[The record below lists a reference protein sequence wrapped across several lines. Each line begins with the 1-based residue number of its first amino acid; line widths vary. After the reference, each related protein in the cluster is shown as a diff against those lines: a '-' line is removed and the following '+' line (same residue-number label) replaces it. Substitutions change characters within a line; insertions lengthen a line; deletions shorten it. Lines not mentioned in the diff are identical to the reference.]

1 MPPQRFALPSEVPGL
16 AARRIAADILDGV
29 LHKRRTLDE
38 QLDGAAAHPG
48 LKTLSDRDRALMRRL
63 VATILRRL
71 GTLGHVLSRL
81 LDRGIPTDA
90 PRAQSAL
97 LIGAAQILWMDVPD
111 HAAVDLAVRLVQS
124 DRRAA
129 KYAGLVNA
137 VLRRCAREGQPLIDE
152 VKSQTLDVP
161 PWLLARWTAHYGETV
176 ARAIA
181 IAIGQEPSLDIT
193 VKSDAAQ
200 WATRLHGEVLPTG
213 SVRTLLQGPVTMLP
227 GFADGQWW
235 VQDAAAALPAR
246 LFGDV
251 AGKTIADLCA
261 APGGKTAQ
269 LAQAGAHVT
278 AIDRSPN
285 RVARLRDNLARLA
298 LEAKTGV
305 ADAVEWPKDNGGD
318 GGERFDGVLVDAP
331 CASTGTIRR
340 HPDIAW
346 LRQDADIAAL
356 TALQKRLLQKAVALL
371 KPGGTLIYCTCS
383 LEPEEGEQAIA
394 ALLAAEATLRRAP
407 IEAGEV
413 AGLAEIVTAEGD
425 LRTLP
430 CHLPHDDPRLGGL
443 DGFYAA
449 RLVKS

>member
-1 MPPQRFALPSEVPGL
+1 MPSSRFAVPSEVPGL

-29 LHKRRTLDE
+29 LHKHRTLDD
-38 QLDGAAAHPG
+38 QLDGAGAHPG
-48 LKTLSDRDRALMRRL
+48 LKALADRDRALMRRL

-111 HAAVDLAVRLVQS
+111 HAAVDLSVRLVQS

-152 VKSQTLDVP
+152 VKSQNLDIP
-161 PWLLARWTAHYGETV
+161 PWLLARWIGAYGETT
-176 ARAIA
+176 ARQMAL
-181 IAIGQEPSLDIT
+181 AIGHEPSLDIT
-193 VKSDAAQ
+193 VKTDAPQ
-200 WATRLHGEVLPTG
+200 WATRLHGEILPTG
-213 SVRTLLQGPVTMLP
+213 TVRTPLQGPVTMLP
-227 GFADGQWW
+227 GFSEGHWW

-251 AGKTIADLCA
+251 SGKTVVDLCA

-269 LAQAGAHVT
+269 LAQAGARVT
-278 AIDRSPN
+278 AIDRSPA
-285 RVARLRDNLARLA
+285 RMARLRDNLARLS
-298 LEAKTGV
+298 LH
-305 ADAVEWPKDNGGD
+305 ADDVVTDAAEWPGGGTD
-318 GGERFDGVLVDAP
+318 GYDGVLVDAP
-331 CASTGTIRR
+331 CTSTGTIRR
-340 HPDIAW
+340 HPDVAW
-346 LRQDADIAAL
+346 LRQEADIAAL
-356 TALQKRLLQKAVALL
+356 AALQRRLLQKAVALL
-371 KPGGTLIYCTCS
+371 KPGGTLVYCTCS

-394 ALLAAEATLRRAP
+394 SLLATESDVRRAP

-413 AGLAEIVTAEGD
+413 AGLSEIVTADGD

-430 CHLPHDDPRLGGL
+430 CHLPHADPRLGGL